1 MESSQKIG
9 GKGHCNLN
17 SKMGVPGVKTGERE
31 GGTGLRRGLQAG
43 LGSLDSTLQIAGN
56 NGDSGP
62 SL

>member
-1 MESSQKIG
+1 M
-9 GKGHCNLN
+9 
-17 SKMGVPGVKTGERE
+17 KTGERE
-31 GGTGLRRGLQAG
+31 GGTELRRGLQAG